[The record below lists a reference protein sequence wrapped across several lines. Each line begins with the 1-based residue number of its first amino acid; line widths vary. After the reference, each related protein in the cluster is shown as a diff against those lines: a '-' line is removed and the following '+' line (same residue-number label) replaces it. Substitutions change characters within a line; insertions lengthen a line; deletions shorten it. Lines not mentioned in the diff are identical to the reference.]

1 MGTKWLWGFC
11 DYVGSGNFVEYG
23 DPGEYSNFCGYV
35 VSDEPDDFGYSYNS
49 GKSDQYG
56 QCGDCD

>member
-11 DYVGSGNFVEYG
+11 DYVGSSNFVEYG
-23 DPGEYSNFCGYV
+23 DSGEYSNFCGYV

-56 QCGDCD
+56 D